1 MRYIYIF
8 LIVLI
13 TLIILIFMFQNF
25 NSTTISFFSMSITL
39 PLSFILFIIYILGML
54 TGGSVVGFIKV
65 LIKKSK
71 TKGETK

>member
-13 TLIILIFMFQNF
+13 TFIILIFMLQNF
-25 NSTTISFFSMSITL
+25 KSTTISFFSMSITL

-54 TGGSVVGFIKV
+54 TGGSIVRFIKL

-71 TKGETK
+71 I